1 MYVNLIGYELTFNVG
16 FFSTKTSFQIF
27 FIYFYSKYDPNQY
40 NLLENVRIVAG
51 SEGGGSR
58 GRARAPPR
66 HVSGEAS
73 AARSVSDAARATRN
87 NKRLVS
93 LSNSICCLHVVMLFI
108 EN

>member
-16 FFSTKTSFQIF
+16 FFSTKMSFQIF

-73 AARSVSDAARATRN
+73 AAAPCPTPLERRAITNVWFHFLTRFVAYMSSCY
-87 NKRLVS
+87 L
-93 LSNSICCLHVVMLFI
+93 
-108 EN
+108 